1 MVYLFPGHPINNG
14 LMGIAK
20 TARMAVRSAGAVG
33 MSKDVQCDL
42 AAAAEKDDILDNILM
57 SGQESSSAVPFQT
70 ADQQALD
77 GGRFRLMKADTDEVL
92 ERQT

>member
-1 MVYLFPGHPINNG
+1 MVCLFPGHPINNG

-42 AAAAEKDDILDNILM
+42 AAAAEKDDICIQYFDVCSRKQF
-57 SGQESSSAVPFQT
+57 SGAVPN
-70 ADQQALD
+70 
-77 GGRFRLMKADTDEVL
+77 G
-92 ERQT
+92 